1 MGRIDS
7 FCDDGEKLRLHVEA
21 AISSMSIYTLLGF
34 FVLVLGVF
42 AARFLQRGF
51 NNGRLNRM
59 WMFAEAFILVAG
71 IVLGFVAVSH
81 SRYPNPDTRLLGF
94 PFLAAIFE
102 RSPTGGWADF
112 VGIRTLPAT
121 VGNFM
126 VGLFVP
132 HLPFAGVAWLS
143 SRNRRSLGTAPL

>member
-1 MGRIDS
+1 
-7 FCDDGEKLRLHVEA
+7 
-21 AISSMSIYTLLGF
+21 MSLYTLLGF
-34 FVLVLGVF
+34 SVLVLGVF
-42 AARFLQRGF
+42 AARFLERGF
-51 NNGRLNRM
+51 TNGRLNRM
-59 WMFAEAFILVAG
+59 WMFAEALILVSG

-81 SRYPNPDTRLLGF
+81 SRYPTPEIRLLGF

-126 VGLFVP
+126 VGLFLP

-143 SRNRRSLGTAPL
+143 GRNRRSQAIAPL